1 MSNNTQIISPPSID
15 DITNS
20 DISTPSINQN
30 PVSLESA
37 IAEQRSITQGDLDK
51 IAKENEHQRS
61 ERWKNHF
68 SYAFIRT
75 FWVFWCFFI
84 MMSAVLIWHWLTPSE
99 NGCSWLG
106 FDNGCHWL
114 NSSQLDHLK
123 TIIIAVFAS
132 NVVASQ
138 QSKLK

>member
-20 DISTPSINQN
+20 DIPTPSISQN
-30 PVSLESA
+30 SVSLENA
-37 IAEQRSITQGDLDK
+37 IAEQRSITQGELEE
-51 IAKENEHQRS
+51 IARKNEHQRS

-68 SYAFIRT
+68 SYAFIGT
-75 FWVFWCFFI
+75 FWVFWLFFI
-84 MMSAVLIWHWLTPSE
+84 VMSAVLVWHWITPSE
-99 NGCSWLG
+99 ISGKG
-106 FDNGCHWL
+106 YHWL
-114 NSSQLDHLK
+114 DSAQLDHLK

>member
-15 DITNS
+15 DIANS
-20 DISTPSINQN
+20 DIPTPSINHN
-30 PVSLESA
+30 FVSLENA
-37 IAEQRSITQGDLDK
+37 IAEQRSIEQGDLEAQARK
-51 IAKENEHQRS
+51 NEHHRS

-68 SYAFIRT
+68 SYAFIGT
-75 FWVFWCFFI
+75 FWVFWFFFVV
-84 MMSAVLIWHWLTPSE
+84 MSAVLIWHWLTPSE

-123 TIIIAVFAS
+123 TIIVAVFAS
-132 NVVASQ
+132 NVVANQ